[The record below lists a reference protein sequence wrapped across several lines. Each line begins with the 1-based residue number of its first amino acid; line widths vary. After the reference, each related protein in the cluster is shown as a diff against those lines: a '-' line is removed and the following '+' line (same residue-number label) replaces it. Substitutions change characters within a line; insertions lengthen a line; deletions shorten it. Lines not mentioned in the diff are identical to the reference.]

1 MTSPEEVSMKRTIV
15 TLGLALAFA
24 AGLGLALSQQPP
36 SPKPD
41 KVKVLGTWTL
51 DIDAG
56 EMTITLTLVLGEAEG
71 KLGGKISEPSG
82 MFTDSPL
89 SNIEFDGENLAYDI
103 SVPSP
108 PDGVVKVWKTQLKI
122 GADTAEGAIA
132 NADLGMTA
140 TVTGKRVSK

>member
-1 MTSPEEVSMKRTIV
+1 MKRTMV
-15 TLGLALAFA
+15 TLGLALALA
-24 AGLGLALSQQPP
+24 AGLGLALSQQTPVP
-36 SPKPD
+36 NPD
-41 KVKVLGTWTL
+41 KARVLGTWTL

-56 EMTITLTLVLGEAEG
+56 EMTITLTLVLTEADG
-71 KLGGKISEPSG
+71 KLAGKISESNG

-108 PDGVVKVWKTQLKI
+108 PDDVVKVWKTQLKV

-140 TVTGKRVSK
+140 TITGKRVSK

>member
-1 MTSPEEVSMKRTIV
+1 MKRMIA
-15 TLGLALAFA
+15 TLGLALAVL
-24 AGLGLALSQQPP
+24 AGLGLALSQQSPA
-36 SPKPD
+36 PKPD
-41 KVKVLGTWTL
+41 RAKVLGTWTL

-56 EMTITLTLVLGEAEG
+56 EMTITLTLVLQEADG
-71 KLGGKISEPSG
+71 KLAGKISEANG

-103 SVPSP
+103 NVPSP
-108 PDGVVKVWKTQLKI
+108 PDGVVKVWKTELKI

-132 NADLGMTA
+132 NADSGMTA

>member
-1 MTSPEEVSMKRTIV
+1 MKRTIV
-15 TLGLALAFA
+15 TLGLALSLA
-24 AGLGLALSQQPP
+24 AGLSLALPRQTPA
-36 SPKPD
+36 PKPD
-41 KVKVLGTWTL
+41 RAKVLGTWAL

-56 EMTITLTLVLGEAEG
+56 QMIITLTLVLQEAEG
-71 KLGGKISEPSG
+71 KLAGKISEPNG

-108 PDGVVKVWKTQLKI
+108 PDGLVKVWKTELKI